1 MTDQMPLEIVQ
12 PDDDDNPAV
21 VRPFSASDL
30 IDCSV
35 CQRSNPPNRVNCIYC
50 GRALPGEELRA
61 KLLRPSVR
69 KLPET
74 EDGRSI
80 VITNAVALDAHPD
93 VLSSISELVSLP
105 PRIVTLILQAGRPVP
120 IVRVSE
126 QVEATLVID
135 HLKAFGI
142 HAIAALDNDIGLLH
156 GPQRNVLGLRF
167 VENHVK
173 FIFAGGEEQAEI
185 PWSDIILMVSGR
197 LLQSKVEFEERKK
210 GADEREVTNSTE
222 TSADELVVDIFT
234 VDSPRGYRISSGRFD
249 FSCLG
254 AQMDLITSKNFT
266 RLIELIRRKSPNCNI
281 DDSFSTMR
289 KILDLVWPIEQRNQ
303 STGIKR
309 LAPGRYRTET
319 SLLKNNELQFSRY
332 SHLRKFLVDQGY

>member
-105 PRIVTLILQAGRPVP
+105 PRIVTLIL
-120 IVRVSE
+120 
-126 QVEATLVID
+126 
-135 HLKAFGI
+135 
-142 HAIAALDNDIGLLH
+142 
-156 GPQRNVLGLRF
+156 
-167 VENHVK
+167 
-173 FIFAGGEEQAEI
+173 
-185 PWSDIILMVSGR
+185 
-197 LLQSKVEFEERKK
+197 
-210 GADEREVTNSTE
+210 
-222 TSADELVVDIFT
+222 
-234 VDSPRGYRISSGRFD
+234 
-249 FSCLG
+249 
-254 AQMDLITSKNFT
+254 
-266 RLIELIRRKSPNCNI
+266 
-281 DDSFSTMR
+281 
-289 KILDLVWPIEQRNQ
+289 
-303 STGIKR
+303 
-309 LAPGRYRTET
+309 
-319 SLLKNNELQFSRY
+319 
-332 SHLRKFLVDQGY
+332 